1 MRVVVLY
8 DGQCP
13 LCSREIRHYQR
24 RKGADKIDWVDVT
37 RDLDQLAAF
46 GVSQTT
52 ALARFHVRDQLGNW
66 QTGAAGF
73 VLLWS
78 QLPAYRWLAGIV
90 RTMHLLSALEWG
102 YVRFLRWRNRKSCDE
117 KTCG

>member
-8 DGQCP
+8 DGKCP
-13 LCSREIRHYQR
+13 LCSREISHYQR
-24 RKGADKIDWVDVT
+24 RKDADKIDWVDVT
-37 RDLDQLAAF
+37 RDLDQLATF
-46 GVSQTT
+46 GISQAT
-52 ALARFHVRDQLGNW
+52 ALARFHVRDDLGNW

-78 QLPAYRWLAGIV
+78 QLPAYRWLAGTV
-90 RTMHLLSALEWG
+90 KTLHLLPVLEWG
-102 YVRFLRWRNRKSCDE
+102 YVRFLHWRNRKSCDE